1 MKLVI
6 NSCYGGFSISLETAR
21 WMAER
26 GHTTAQAEVDRYD
39 KGDKY
44 IKDYL
49 TTGVWACP
57 KEELPWLEID
67 AKYGKKR
74 RWYSGHDYE
83 RNDPLLVQ
91 AVETLGETA
100 NGECAA
106 LKVVEIPD
114 GIKWG
119 IDEYD
124 GIEHVEEQHQTWS

>member
-6 NSCYGGFSISLETAR
+6 NSCYGGFSISLAAAR

-26 GHTTAQAEVDRYD
+26 GHTTAQANVNQYD
-39 KGDKY
+39 KGNDKQ
-44 IKDYL
+44 K
-49 TTGVWACP
+49 
-57 KEELPWLEID
+57 
-67 AKYGKKR
+67 

-83 RNDPLLVQ
+83 RNDPLLIQ
-91 AVETLGETA
+91 AVEVLGDAA
-100 NGECAA
+100 NGECAK